1 MFEYP
6 EVLSTKEDYFNMLEY
21 DREETIRRLKLLLND
36 RYIQV
41 GTSEDS
47 GEFETVL
54 NEYPVAHSLG
64 FTFEEIE
71 RLVAGEDNVNDI

>member
-6 EVLSTKEDYFNMLEY
+6 EILSTKEDYLNMLEY
-21 DREETIRRLKLLLND
+21 DREETIRRLKLLLED

-41 GTSEDS
+41 ETSEDS

-71 RLVAGEDNVNDI
+71 SLISSNTSV